1 MRNER
6 KKAVLAFL
14 ASRHRPATAGE
25 IAWHIR
31 LPYPARGLYGHLGR
45 YVRWGLLRRW
55 HGPDGRLRFGIAERG
70 RRRLAWL
77 RRSGSR

>member
-1 MRNER
+1 MRNKR

-14 ASRHRPATAGE
+14 ASRGRPATAGE
-25 IAWHIR
+25 IAWAIR

-45 YVRWGLLRRW
+45 YVRWGLVRRRR
-55 HGPDGRLRFGIAERG
+55 GPDGRLRFGIAARG

-77 RRSGSR
+77 SRQRGR